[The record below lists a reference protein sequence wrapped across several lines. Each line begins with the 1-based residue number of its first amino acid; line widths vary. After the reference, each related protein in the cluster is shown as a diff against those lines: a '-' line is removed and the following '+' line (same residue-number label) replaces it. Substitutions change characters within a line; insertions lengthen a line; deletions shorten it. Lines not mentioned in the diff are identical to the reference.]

1 MTKICGAYVVTINYF
16 SFGLNRSQEK
26 STNLIDFGAF
36 LNNLSR
42 KVARTSKQ
50 TVLKSLFRMVM
61 TKLRNKMITLQ
72 KSHSANNAMA
82 INFTSNWGTYQAFCE
97 ASGRRNNVNFLSCN
111 CGELIEWF
119 LLWVGCDFM
128 VIQTRN
134 FLDVLFVRSE
144 MEFEA

>member
-1 MTKICGAYVVTINYF
+1 MLSQINYF

-82 INFTSNWGTYQAFCE
+82 INFTSNWGTY
-97 ASGRRNNVNFLSCN
+97 
-111 CGELIEWF
+111 
-119 LLWVGCDFM
+119 
-128 VIQTRN
+128 
-134 FLDVLFVRSE
+134 
-144 MEFEA
+144 